1 MTSQEDPVTSPATS
15 AARLSTWAPLRV
27 LTDLAVTVADTWRL
41 ARESRSILAR
51 LENLMSQ
58 FTDALADLDA
68 QVDDLVAYV
77 NSDDTTDA
85 AEVEAR
91 AQRIKDALASAR
103 SGAVTP
109 EPTPSPEPPAEPTP
123 GSGTV

>member
-1 MTSQEDPVTSPATS
+1 MTSPETS

-41 ARESRSILAR
+41 ARENNSILQR
-51 LENLMSQ
+51 LEIVMSQ
-58 FTDALADLDA
+58 FTAALADLDA

-77 NSDDTTDA
+77 NSSDTTDA

-103 SGAVTP
+103 SAPTP

-123 GSGTV
+123 V